1 MIKKIQLNTENG
13 YSIKTRSK
21 DTIEEKTKWFAVLIV
36 DSQQRTRPRIA
47 STQNPKKLLRD
58 INTQTDF
65 FELNNSNNGE
75 LDLGLSQSD
84 TIILGNYNELYTGN
98 TPPNEEIRPNT
109 KDSFLKKRSNDSD
122 VESINNES
130 SLKKSKKQQQ
140 SKSEKNLK
148 QENDFAEMTSVDF
161 KSIKQSQSEII
172 FKNLFCF
179 NIDMYN
185 KLVEKQSKLYKR
197 DLLRRSKNTVLQTT
211 SSSFSSSSSSSLSA
225 TSTSSLSSSLQHE
238 KNISIKSKT
247 ELSKSDPIMNFK
259 NNDID
264 QNNDLEKQQHEKNEE
279 SQPTTITITT
289 LDRNIEETQDFGAF
303 NSIKELNQKG
313 RYGIGQIHGH
323 FNSKSEVHHFIRIW
337 YDTFLF
343 SYLFVL

>member
-21 DTIEEKTKWFAVLIV
+21 GTIEEKTKWFAVLIV
-36 DSQQRTRPRIA
+36 DSEQRTRPRIA
-47 STQNPKKLLRD
+47 PTQNPKKLLRD
-58 INTQTDF
+58 INTQTNF

-84 TIILGNYNELYTGN
+84 TIILENYNVLYNSN
-98 TPPNEEIRPNT
+98 TPPNEETQTNT
-109 KDSFLKKRSNDSD
+109 RDSFFKKRSSNDSD
-122 VESINNES
+122 AESINNES
-130 SLKKSKKQQQ
+130 SPKKSKKQQQ
-140 SKSEKNLK
+140 SKSEKNSK
-148 QENDFAEMTSVDF
+148 QDNDFAEMTSVDF
-161 KSIKQSQSEII
+161 KSIKQSQSETI
-172 FKNLFCF
+172 FKNFFCF

-197 DLLRRSKNTVLQTT
+197 DLLRRSKTTVLQTT
-211 SSSFSSSSSSSLSA
+211 SSSFSSSSSSSLST
-225 TSTSSLSSSLQHE
+225 TSSSSLSSSLQHE

-264 QNNDLEKQQHEKNEE
+264 QNNDLEKQQQHEENEE
-279 SQPTTITITT
+279 SQPTTLTITT
-289 LDRNIEETQDFGAF
+289 PDRNIEETQDFSVF

-313 RYGIGQIHGH
+313 QYKIGQIHGH
-323 FNSKSEVHHFIRIW
+323 FNSKSEVHHFIRLW
-337 YDTFLF
+337 
-343 SYLFVL
+343 